1 MPVVDVEV
9 VLTGVGVVISNG
21 IFFKISAFFVK
32 RWMDQKDAS
41 EARAKLD
48 LEKSAQRVAAEL
60 ERTAGKLAVDLKDSV
75 AEHRQEIKDMTK
87 KLDGSLGQIFNQLRI
102 ANGRTAKIEGGVI
115 EAKKGIERSEERRV
129 GKECRSRWSPY
140 H

>member
-87 KLDGSLGQIFNQLRI
+87 KLDGSVAPGSGTRGARGSLERFVRPAGSPPRQGIE
-102 ANGRTAKIEGGVI
+102 KIE
-115 EAKKGIERSEERRV
+115 A
-129 GKECRSRWSPY
+129 
-140 H
+140 